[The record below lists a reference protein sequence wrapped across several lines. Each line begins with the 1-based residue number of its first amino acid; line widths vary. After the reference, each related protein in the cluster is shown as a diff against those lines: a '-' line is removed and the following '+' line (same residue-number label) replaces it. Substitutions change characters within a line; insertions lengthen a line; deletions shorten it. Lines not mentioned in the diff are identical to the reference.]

1 MYRDDDS
8 ARAKRAS
15 SLIDEIAELERR
27 KVSHAETDRRLD
39 EARSELSTLQAHT
52 PRPASRE
59 RRPGVIT
66 HILVFGATATC
77 AYLGFTLLV

>member
-8 ARAKRAS
+8 ARAKRAG
-15 SLIDEIAELERR
+15 SLIDEIAALERA

-52 PRPASRE
+52 PRPPE
-59 RRPGVIT
+59 PEKRPGVVT
-66 HILVFGATATC
+66 HILVFGATAAC
-77 AYLGFTLLV
+77 AYLGYTLLV